1 MKTEE
6 SMLSIGVMGEVH
18 FGMTV
23 QGRTRPYGPYT
34 VKTGETSTAVTRSY
48 PSNLWEGKGLWLIRP
63 LEDKRGT
70 ALQAGTAGKAR
81 ASLSKILDAPS
92 MWEH

>member
-1 MKTEE
+1 MYVKHWGDGRG
-6 SMLSIGVMGEVH
+6 SH
-18 FGMTV
+18 WHD
-23 QGRTRPYGPYT
+23 RTRPYKA
-34 VKTGETSTAVTRSY
+34 VRSVHIQTGETSTAVTRSY
-48 PSNLWEGKGLWLIRP
+48 PSNLWEEKGLWLIRP
-63 LEDKRGT
+63 LEDKRGA